1 MWASIFKDKM
11 VLISQLILNNVNY
24 EEEKKFKKESFNV
37 FFFSL
42 LRRYQEGE
50 IKLLVKTMMM
60 SHLSINHCT

>member
-42 LRRYQEGE
+42 LRRYQGGRD
-50 IKLLVKTMMM
+50 
-60 SHLSINHCT
+60 